1 MLYIYKRKKG
11 VLEPPFAKYDYANDF
26 PALPSGELTAD
37 DKAYWFHPY
46 DRAIEYTC
54 SMFDF
59 VTNESN
65 DRILYWSKYYGMF
78 PTNMSISGL
87 SNESGGALTEE
98 LTVEVQFR
106 YQYKTVCTNHSLVEF
121 NINAGITDLVGHV
134 KSTEKLVNSQGYINE
149 KEFIKMRINERDHP
163 VPYQGASGMFVGTP
177 YVVMGRSSIRE
188 PDKNGIGVPT
198 IHPYLHFVGANDMVN
213 RVGNL
218 GISKQR
224 NISDK
229 MGKQIPVS
237 TN

>member
-1 MLYIYKRKKG
+1 
-11 VLEPPFAKYDYANDF
+11 
-26 PALPSGELTAD
+26 
-37 DKAYWFHPY
+37 
-46 DRAIEYTC
+46 
-54 SMFDF
+54 
-59 VTNESN
+59 
-65 DRILYWSKYYGMF
+65 
-78 PTNMSISGL
+78 
-87 SNESGGALTEE
+87 
-98 LTVEVQFR
+98 
-106 YQYKTVCTNHSLVEF
+106 
-121 NINAGITDLVGHV
+121 
-134 KSTEKLVNSQGYINE
+134 
-149 KEFIKMRINERDHP
+149 
-163 VPYQGASGMFVGTP
+163 MFVGTP